1 MLVFRKIL
9 RKNWIKDPYIVS
21 RYFWWHHIQRIIFTT
36 TILDD
41 LWFKA
46 SVFLLKAV
54 VILAMRVV
62 IFLLSISV
70 CSSLVSMPI
79 KGEQKPQLTGFYKSS
94 HPEVLCEKRS
104 KNFAKFTGKQLPLPE
119 SRFWRKLQDWS
130 FHLHWKETRHS
141 CFTVNFTKYFWS
153 KVL

>member
-79 KGEQKPQLTGFYKSS
+79 KGEQKPKLTGFYKSS
-94 HPEVLCEKRS
+94 HPEVLCEKHVLKIS
-104 KNFAKFTGKQLPLPE
+104 QNSQE
-119 SRFWRKLQDWS
+119 SNYHYQSLVFEESYRADPFICIEKRLG
-130 FHLHWKETRHS
+130 
-141 CFTVNFTKYFWS
+141 TV
-153 KVL
+153 VLL